1 MAKNKLTPEEQ
12 LLNLIEKG
20 EDFTKLKGEQ
30 KKVSF
35 LAFINLRKLW
45 LFLPSLKRTLRA
57 KLAKLKSGGKEP
69 NLKVLNKVLIGVSIA
84 LIGYLITDFTFRRPD
99 INQICEKISTA
110 KGWSFF
116 KEVPE
121 AEVRPFLHYLEM
133 VQRRNIF
140 SPVMLK
146 IKEDPEVKTKKIVD
160 ALIENLK
167 LVGISWSREPQAMI
181 EDKKARKTYFLKPG
195 DTITKLKI
203 EAVLKDKVILSYKG
217 EKVELR

>member
-20 EDFTKLKGEQ
+20 EGFTKLKAEQ

-57 KLAKLKSGGKEP
+57 KLAKLKSGIKEP
-69 NLKVLNKVLIGVSIA
+69 NLKVLNKVLIVVSIA

-99 INQICEKISTA
+99 INQICKKISTA

-133 VQRRNIF
+133 VQRRDIF

-146 IKEDPEVKTKKIVD
+146 IKENPEVQTKKILD
-160 ALIENLK
+160 TLIENLK
-167 LVGISWSREPQAMI
+167 LVGISWGREPQAMI
-181 EDKKARKTYFLKPG
+181 EDKKAKKTYFLKTG
-195 DTITKLKI
+195 DTITNLKI
-203 EAVLKDKVILSYKG
+203 EAVLKDKVILNYKG